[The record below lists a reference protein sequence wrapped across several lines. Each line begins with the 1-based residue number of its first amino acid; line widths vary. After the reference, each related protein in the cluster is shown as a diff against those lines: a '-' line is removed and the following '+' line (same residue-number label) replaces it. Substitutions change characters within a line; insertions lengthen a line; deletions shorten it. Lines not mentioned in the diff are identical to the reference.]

1 MEIYLNTALSGRG
14 LILKFVVN
22 SFDSSASQYP
32 STHFSFKKNRTS
44 SQKSVNVERLLMDSS
59 IKCRVSVWRFYRN
72 AIIGG
77 LSESQGSAA
86 ADAAAAAAAADNR
99 QRQVSL
105 VGCRRRSGGRGG
117 VVQLTNRSTA
127 VRHEVVADIV
137 GRLRTRD

>member
-1 MEIYLNTALSGRG
+1 
-14 LILKFVVN
+14 
-22 SFDSSASQYP
+22 
-32 STHFSFKKNRTS
+32 
-44 SQKSVNVERLLMDSS
+44 MDSS